1 MSTIKNNINTYANLT
16 AYNNDLNK
24 DFPNVSYIQGT
35 DEVKMY
41 KYDPD
46 HIVAVY
52 NVTST
57 SEATTL
63 LFLNSGIS
71 YQIID
76 GVQQQSVQTT
86 YTFDTLGKHIVKY
99 KLNGTV
105 LTRQIFRGLNITSAT
120 IPYGITE
127 IQGSFYGCQNLKTI
141 NIPNSVTSITAGGF
155 TDCYVL
161 KNVIIPNS
169 MITLDSQAFS
179 NCRAFTNVII
189 PNTITSIGV
198 SAFRGC
204 TNLTSVT
211 VEATTPPTLGTNV
224 FNNTNANLVIYV
236 PSQSVNAYKTATN
249 WSTYA
254 TKIQAIPTT

>member
-1 MSTIKNNINTYANLT
+1 MAQIANYINSYSDNT
-16 AYNNDLNK
+16 AYSSDQSK
-24 DFPNVSYIQGT
+24 DFPNISYIEGT
-35 DEVKMY
+35 DEVKWNR
-41 KYDPD
+41 YDPD

-57 SEATTL
+57 SEATKL
-63 LFLNSGIS
+63 LNSNTNIT

-86 YTFDTLGKHIVKY
+86 YTFDTLGKHTVKY
-99 KLNGTV
+99 KLSGTV

-127 IQGSFYGCQNLKTI
+127 IQGSFYGCKNLKTI
-141 NIPNSVTSITAGGF
+141 NIPNSVTSITGGGF

-169 MITLDSQAFS
+169 MITLDDQAFN
-179 NCRAFTNVII
+179 NCRAFTNVTI
-189 PNTITSIGV
+189 PSGVTRIGV
-198 SAFRGC
+198 SAFSFS
-204 TNLTSVT
+204 TSLTSIT
-211 VEATTPPTLGTNV
+211 VEATTPPTLGIDAFHKTSPS
-224 FNNTNANLVIYV
+224 LVIYV

-249 WSTYA
+249 WSSFA
-254 TKIQAIPTT
+254 SRIQAIP